1 MKQIAQIKMIK
12 KNPCP
17 YCDRA
22 LTFLKNKGLEVEIID
37 LTSNLDELQTWKQKT
52 GWQTVP
58 MIFVGEKF
66 IGGYNDLKTLEEDGQ
81 FDSLVFG

>member
-1 MKQIAQIKMIK
+1 MKQIAQIKMLK

-22 LTFLKNKGLEVEIID
+22 MNFFKAKGVEVEIVD
-37 LTSNLDELQTWKQKT
+37 LTDRLDELQQWKQKT

-58 MIFVGEKF
+58 MIFINEKL
-66 IGGYNDLKTLEEDGQ
+66 IGGYSDIKALDDEGK

>member
-1 MKQIAQIKMIK
+1 MIK

-22 LTFLKNKGLEVEIID
+22 INFLKGKGLEVEVID
-37 LTSNLDELQTWKQKT
+37 LTGKWDELMEWKNKT
-52 GWQTVP
+52 GHQTVP

-66 IGGYNDLKTLEEDGQ
+66 IGGYDDMKSLDNDGQ
-81 FDSLVFG
+81 FDSLVFGN